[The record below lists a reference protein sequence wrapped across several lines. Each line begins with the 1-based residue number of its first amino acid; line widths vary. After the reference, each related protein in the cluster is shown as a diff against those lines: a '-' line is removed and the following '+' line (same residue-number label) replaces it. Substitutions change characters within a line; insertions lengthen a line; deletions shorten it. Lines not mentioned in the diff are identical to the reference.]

1 MKQISK
7 IFLTTLVISLGSTQ
21 IAQARTITS
30 ISPPTGPGLG
40 DTACTQVQAII
51 DTPQPNNDDSATASP
66 NQIADFPNPLSCS
79 PISFKE
85 IAPVDS
91 VLQVE
96 ASEGT
101 TEYYVKQTIVNNT
114 DSPLEGFNFRIGF
127 GTGDDFATPD
137 VALFP
142 TGVAIPTFD
151 DTPAPTSSKF
161 SEGILDG
168 SFTINWSGGSIA
180 PGESVDLTYSL
191 DLPDDLSGLNLYD
204 QFTIRQTPIL
214 QTVISP
220 IPEPTTVL
228 GLLTFAGLAGWS
240 KSKKKSPPQL

>member
-1 MKQISK
+1 MKQTSK
-7 IFLTTLVISLGSTQ
+7 ILLSALVISLGYTQ

-40 DTACTQVQAII
+40 DSACPEVQAII

-66 NQIADFPNPLSCS
+66 NKITDFPNPISCT

-91 VLQVE
+91 LLEVE
-96 ASEGT
+96 ASQGT
-101 TEYYVKQTIVNNT
+101 TEYYVTQTIVNNT
-114 DSPLEGFNFRIGF
+114 DSPLEGLNFRIGF
-127 GTGDDFATPD
+127 GTGDNFVTPD
-137 VALFP
+137 LALFP

-168 SFTINWSGGSIA
+168 SFTINWSGGSLA

-191 DLPDDLSGLNLYD
+191 DVPDDLSGLNLYD

-214 QTVISP
+214 ETVISP

-228 GLLTFAGLAGWS
+228 GLLTFAGLAGWR
-240 KSKKKSPPQL
+240 KSKKKSPQQL